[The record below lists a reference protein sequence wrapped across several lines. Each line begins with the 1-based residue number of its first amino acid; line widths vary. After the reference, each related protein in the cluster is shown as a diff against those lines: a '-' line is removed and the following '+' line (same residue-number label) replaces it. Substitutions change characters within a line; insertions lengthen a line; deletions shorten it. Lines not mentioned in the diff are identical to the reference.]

1 MNRCL
6 VGFLSA
12 LLVVGALAS
21 DASAQRR
28 SKGRG
33 RTKAAEVEAAPVSAE
48 LSRSMG
54 DLRWGMS
61 KDDVQ
66 KLLEKGIADKYRP
79 KLAQAR
85 DAMTEDRIRDAARQE
100 IREMRS
106 SYTRFDGTRTGWDAS
121 FLRDEFTHGNR
132 ESMLVLK
139 DDNSQ
144 NFYFFFND
152 RLWKWFKA
160 FNSEVFEG
168 QSFGQFQE
176 AIQRRFGAGKDST
189 GELSPG
195 GTSRHWIEWQDDASR
210 LRAVDQTGFYGFY
223 CLVFEEKA
231 TLSNLASLR
240 PSSGRER
247 QGNSLVDAVTSGDY
261 ESQDHDDS
269 PNIVDRITG
278 HIRQRENAPAPTAS
292 GGSQGR
298 GASGSR
304 GQSSR
309 PTSAPSSSVSDSDD
323 PLSGLGL

>member
-12 LLVVGALAS
+12 LLAVGAFAS
-21 DASAQRR
+21 DAAAQRR

-33 RTKAAEVEAAPVSAE
+33 RTKAAQAESAPVSAE

-54 DLRWGMS
+54 ELRWGMS
-61 KDDVQ
+61 KDEVQ

-79 KLAQAR
+79 KLAEAR
-85 DAMTEDRIRDAARQE
+85 DAMTEDRIRDSARQE
-100 IREMRS
+100 IRTLRT

-121 FLRDEFTHGNR
+121 FLRDEFTQGNG

-160 FNSEVFEG
+160 FNADVFEG
-168 QSFGQFQE
+168 QSFGQFQA
-176 AIQRRFGAGKDST
+176 AIQRRFGAGKENT

-195 GTSRHWIEWQDDASR
+195 GSSRHWIEWQDDASR
-210 LRAVDQTGFYGFY
+210 LRAVDQTAFYGFY

-240 PSSGRER
+240 PTSGRER
-247 QGNSLVDAVTSGDY
+247 SGSSLVDAVTSGDH

-278 HIRQRENAPAPTAS
+278 HIRQRENAPTAVTS
-292 GGSQGR
+292 DSSRGSST
-298 GASGSR
+298 SGSR
-304 GQSSR
+304 SQSSR
-309 PTSAPSSSVSDSDD
+309 PAPAPSSAVSDADD